1 MYLKL
6 TTHPMKILL
15 LGSGGRE
22 HAFAWKM
29 AQSPLC
35 QKLYIAPG
43 NAGTSQFGENV
54 TIGVNDFAAIEKF
67 VLQNQID
74 MVVVGPEDPLVN
86 GIYDYFLASEALSKI
101 PVIGPSKLGAQLEGS
116 KAFSKVF
123 MLKHGI
129 PTAIYQEF
137 SAHNLDAGLDY
148 IEHQTPPIVLKAD
161 GLAAGKG
168 VLICQTKEEAK
179 AELRE
184 MIANAKFGKAS
195 SKVVIEQFLKG
206 IEFSVFVLTDGI
218 NYKILPQAKD
228 YKRIGEG
235 DTGLNTGGMG
245 CISPVPFVDEALMK
259 KVEERVIIP
268 TIQGLQKD
276 KITYKGF
283 IYIGFMQTEMPN
295 GTTEPFVIEYNCRM
309 GDPETEIVFPRIK
322 SDLVQHFVA
331 LAKGEL
337 QNEVIETDP
346 RAAATVIV
354 ASGGYPEDYQKG
366 IEITGLDTI
375 QNSIVFH
382 AGTKAEG
389 GKVLTNGG
397 RVLAVTSYGKTITEA
412 VATSNAAIEK
422 INFDGKYYRRD
433 IGFEFKS
440 TPGV

>member
-1 MYLKL
+1 
-6 TTHPMKILL
+6 MKILL

-54 TIGVNDFAAIEKF
+54 AIGVNDFAAIEKF
-67 VLQNQID
+67 VLSNQID

-86 GIYDYFLASEALSKI
+86 GIYDYFSASESLNKI
-101 PVIGPSKLGAQLEGS
+101 PVIGPSKLGAELEGS
-116 KAFSKVF
+116 KAFAKIF
-123 MLKHGI
+123 MVKHGI

-137 SAHNLDAGLDY
+137 SAHNLDAGLSY
-148 IEHQTPPIVLKAD
+148 IDHQTPPIVLKAD

-168 VLICQTKEEAK
+168 VLICETKEQAK

-195 SKVVIEQFLKG
+195 AKVVIEQFLKG
-206 IEFSVFVLTDGI
+206 IEFSVFVLTDGV
-218 NYKILPQAKD
+218 NYKILPNAKD

-245 CISPVPFVDEALMK
+245 CISPVPFVTDELMK
-259 KVEERVIIP
+259 KVEERIIIP

-283 IYIGFMQTEMPN
+283 IYIGLMQTEMPY
-295 GTTEPFVIEYNCRM
+295 GIQEPFVIEYNCRM
-309 GDPETEIVFPRIK
+309 GDPETEVVFPRIK
-322 SDLVQHFVA
+322 SDLVKHLAA
-331 LAKGEL
+331 LSKGKL
-337 QNEVIETDP
+337 QNQEIEIDP
-346 RAAATVIV
+346 RAAATVIA

-366 IEITGLDTI
+366 KEITGLDKV
-375 QNSIVFH
+375 QNSIIFH
-382 AGTKAEG
+382 AGTKTEN
-389 GKVLTNGG
+389 GKLLTNGG
-397 RVLAVTSYGKTITEA
+397 RVLAVTSFGKDIHEA
-412 VATSNAAIEK
+412 VATSNASIEK
-422 INFDGKYYRRD
+422 INFEGKYYRKD
-433 IGFEFKS
+433 IGYEFK
-440 TPGV
+440 